1 MKAFLFPIFLVLSST
16 FRLFSQDLI
25 WEKIF
30 GAEPGAF
37 YSVKTDFEGNFITTG
52 RSDTLF
58 GSAFANR
65 GVTMKLDEYGTTIWR
80 SDILEVNGLA
90 AGTVSHD
97 LVFADD
103 VGSIVI
109 TGHSIFQDAPDGGL
123 LVRQY
128 STDGQIAWDKR
139 YSFGNH
145 VVSGGCIA
153 KTTDGGYIIAGTY
166 DNSLFLMK
174 SDINGDST
182 WLKVYSYFFPYS
194 DAMGQWSKFYGKILE
209 TDDNG
214 YIFCYTSQ
222 VPATSMSVI
231 RFNSYGD
238 TLWTRNY
245 NQGQA
250 SMGNSITRTPDG
262 NYLICGSQTNS
273 FISDANIIK
282 IDLSGNILSDKSY
295 DQFGFSDEFSSLV
308 MDAEG
313 NSIAAGFTTQ
323 VYATYQEMGYVVKT
337 NSAGD
342 TIWSAVDGEGTYA
355 TAERIF
361 DIDLTENNGTILC
374 GSAGGHP
381 FLTRLNS
388 DGGGFVGIPDSP
400 EDKYDKIIYVRG
412 NSLFID
418 LSKSTNRFNKLNLTI
433 TNMAGINLKQLQI
446 SGSQIL
452 TININDLPLGAYLLS
467 VKTETTYETLKFLKQ

>member
-1 MKAFLFPIFLVLSST
+1 MKRVLFTIYLVLSSAMG
-16 FRLFSQDLI
+16 LFSQDLI

-30 GAEPGAF
+30 GFEPGAF

-52 RSDTLF
+52 RSDTLI

-65 GVTMKLDEYGTTIWR
+65 GVTMKLDEYGAIIWR

-103 VGSIVI
+103 AGSIVI
-109 TGHSIFQDAPDGGL
+109 TGHSIFQNAPVGGL

-128 STDGQIAWDKR
+128 STDGQTAWDKR
-139 YSFGNH
+139 YGFGNH

-166 DNSLFLMK
+166 DNALFLMK

-182 WLKVYSYFFPYS
+182 WFRVYSCFLPYF

-209 TDDNG
+209 TDDHG
-214 YIFCYTSQ
+214 YMLCYTSQ
-222 VPATSMSVI
+222 VPVTSMSVI
-231 RFNSYGD
+231 QFNSYGD

-273 FISDANIIK
+273 FISDATIIK
-282 IDLSGNILSDKSY
+282 IDPSGNILSYKSY

-308 MDAEG
+308 MDVEG
-313 NSIAAGFTTQ
+313 NYIAAGYTTQ
-323 VYATYQEMGYVVKT
+323 VYAAYQEMGYVVKT

-342 TIWSAVDGEGTYA
+342 TIWSAFDGEGTYA
-355 TAERIF
+355 TAEEIF
-361 DIDLTENNGTILC
+361 DIDLTEDNGTILC
-374 GSAGGHP
+374 GTAGGHP

-388 DGGGFVGIPDSP
+388 DGGGFVGI
-400 EDKYDKIIYVRG
+400 EDYQEDQDKMSICVRD
-412 NSLFID
+412 NSLVID
-418 LSKSTNRFNKLNLTI
+418 LSESANRLHKLNLTI
-433 TNMAGINLKQLQI
+433 TNMVGKNIKKLEVAY
-446 SGSQIL
+446 SQIIK
-452 TININDLPLGAYLLS
+452 INISDLVPGAYLLS
-467 VKTETTYETLKFLKQ
+467 FKDEIIHKTIKFLKQ